1 MSTRLEHNPFMPPH
15 SSPARMRAWLQAA
28 AAHSLLAA
36 AMLWTVRT
44 PKPVVLP
51 LVQAEFWEVEE
62 KPPPPA
68 PQPAPVLPPPTQ
80 PTLQDLRE
88 AEIALEKKR
97 QQEREEQAARAQAAR
112 EQEERAE
119 AERQAAAAR
128 ARAEQTAREKEEAQ
142 RQAAAAQ
149 ARAEQVAREKAA
161 REAKEKAEAEKL
173 AAEKKAAEER
183 RRQQQAQAAERRR
196 QENIRR
202 MQDLARSSAPS
213 AGGQPSQEYVAR
225 VAALIRSKINYTE
238 LHADNPLAVVRV
250 RAAADGR
257 IVQINLMQRSGTR
270 AWDDAVVRALQ
281 KTPAL
286 PRDDDG
292 RIPAT
297 DIIIDFR
304 PND

>member
-1 MSTRLEHNPFMPPH
+1 MSAQLERNPFMPPRG
-15 SSPARMRAWLQAA
+15 SPARGRAWLLAA
-28 AAHSLLAA
+28 GAHSLLAA

-44 PKPVVLP
+44 PRPVVLP
-51 LVQAEFWEVEE
+51 VVQAEFWQMQEE
-62 KPPPPA
+62 PPPA
-68 PQPAPVLPPPTQ
+68 RPPAPVLPPAQ
-80 PTLQDLRE
+80 PPLQDMRE

-97 QQEREEQAARAQAAR
+97 RQEREEQAARAQAAR

-128 ARAEQTAREKEEAQ
+128 ARAEQAAREAEAQ

-149 ARAEQVAREKAA
+149 ARAEQAAREKAA

-173 AAEKKAAEER
+173 AAERKAAEER

-202 MQDLARSSAPS
+202 MQDLARSSAPP
-213 AGGQPSQEYVAR
+213 AAAAQPSDEYVAR
-225 VAALIRSKINYTE
+225 VTALIRSKINYNG
-238 LHADNPLAVVRV
+238 LHAGNPLAVVRV
-250 RAAADGR
+250 RATADGR
-257 IVQINLMQRSGTR
+257 IVRINLMQRSGTP

-304 PND
+304 PDD